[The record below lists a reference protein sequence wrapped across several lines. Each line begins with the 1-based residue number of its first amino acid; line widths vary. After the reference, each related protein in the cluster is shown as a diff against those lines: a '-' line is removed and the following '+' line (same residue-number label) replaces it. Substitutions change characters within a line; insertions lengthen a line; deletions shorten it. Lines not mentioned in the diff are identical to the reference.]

1 MRDIGGFETLDLEL
15 DERLTLLTGVNG
27 SGKST
32 VIEAL
37 LLSLCSILRSQGWFE
52 TAPGYDAP
60 FPYFHWSPEKVRVGA
75 ESGLVRLALDG
86 STAQFALWPEG
97 RTEHTATMPPPLFLH
112 LGATRGGERA
122 YERLHLMPSTLAA
135 TAPGRARALTS
146 RVGAPGG
153 DMHTVVEWF
162 RREEN
167 IENEMRLQHDRDHRR
182 PELEVVRKALLSV
195 LTELEPSVAYS
206 NPRISRAM
214 PNGDPWPDDPEGRLV
229 FDRNGVTL
237 AFSQLSDGEAQVLAT
252 VMDIARR
259 ICIWWGPDRPMT
271 EASAILLVDEVELHL
286 HPGWQGRILPAL
298 LTTFPALQIVATTHS
313 PRVVGSVDAAHVRVL
328 RDFTDHPVG
337 TVTLG
342 RDANSLL
349 EDVFDVDDRSDRATV
364 RALDEVAHLIED
376 DRLDEARAGLARLR
390 ERLTAS
396 DPDVSRLDGLIEF
409 LSA

>member
-1 MRDIGGFETLDLEL
+1 
-15 DERLTLLTGVNG
+15 
-27 SGKST
+27 
-32 VIEAL
+32 
-37 LLSLCSILRSQGWFE
+37 
-52 TAPGYDAP
+52 
-60 FPYFHWSPEKVRVGA
+60 
-75 ESGLVRLALDG
+75 
-86 STAQFALWPEG
+86 
-97 RTEHTATMPPPLFLH
+97 
-112 LGATRGGERA
+112 
-122 YERLHLMPSTLAA
+122 
-135 TAPGRARALTS
+135 
-146 RVGAPGG
+146 
-153 DMHTVVEWF
+153 
-162 RREEN
+162 
-167 IENEMRLQHDRDHRR
+167 
-182 PELEVVRKALLSV
+182 
-195 LTELEPSVAYS
+195 
-206 NPRISRAM
+206 
-214 PNGDPWPDDPEGRLV
+214 
-229 FDRNGVTL
+229 
-237 AFSQLSDGEAQVLAT
+237 
-252 VMDIARR
+252 
-259 ICIWWGPDRPMT
+259 MT